1 MQINFIPFYIFT
13 YSLFLLFF
21 FVVVFFVFSVV
32 FSTCGSAFWTS
43 FWFVN
48 ETFFCIKFLFSGSKN
63 EFTAAIFTNKRFIL
77 VHDMFS

>member
-32 FSTCGSAFWTS
+32 FSAVFFVVFFVVFFLVSLPFAMIAMVSSNVNLSASCPF
-43 FWFVN
+43 
-48 ETFFCIKFLFSGSKN
+48 G
-63 EFTAAIFTNKRFIL
+63 IL
-77 VHDMFS
+77 